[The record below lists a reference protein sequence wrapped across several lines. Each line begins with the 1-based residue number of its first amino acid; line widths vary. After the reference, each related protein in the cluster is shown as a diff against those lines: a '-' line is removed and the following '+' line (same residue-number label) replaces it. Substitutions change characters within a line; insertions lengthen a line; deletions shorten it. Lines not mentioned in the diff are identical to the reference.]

1 MAGKVRLNVSV
12 DAETVESLRA
22 MACTFGFVSR
32 VGKYA
37 GTGNISQMLDA
48 LGAGLLGVYDVRHGD
63 HLKMTVSSVMPR
75 DEAEFLALLDKIR
88 ARLVA
93 EMAERQLQRPLDLG
107 PDVGM
112 RTTEDDV

>member
-12 DAETVESLRA
+12 DAETIESLRA
-22 MACTFGFVSR
+22 MASTFGFVSR
-32 VGKYA
+32 TGKYA
-37 GTGNISQMLDA
+37 GEGNISLLLDN